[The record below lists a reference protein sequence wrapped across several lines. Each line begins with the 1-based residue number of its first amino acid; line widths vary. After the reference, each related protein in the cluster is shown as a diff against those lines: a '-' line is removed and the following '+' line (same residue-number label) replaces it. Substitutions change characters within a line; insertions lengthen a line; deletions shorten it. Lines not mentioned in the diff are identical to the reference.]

1 MSPLHQ
7 QFNEI
12 SNIVFAVVFNVEMFL
27 KLIGL
32 GDTYFLDSWNR
43 FDMSIVIASDLGFI
57 LGAMNLSE
65 TIQRSITV
73 IRSVRI
79 MRMVRLIK
87 SSVNTRLIFDTIMN
101 ILPQINNVMTLI
113 ILLLYIFAAI
123 AINLFSNV
131 MVPQNYLNEKNN
143 FQTFGNSLFIFLK
156 FSTGEDWNEFMYE
169 LADPNTMY
177 KGV

>member
-1 MSPLHQ
+1 VKNKYFENTIMLFIVTNTGVMALQTYNMSPLHQ

-101 ILPQINNVMTLI
+101 ILP
-113 ILLLYIFAAI
+113 
-123 AINLFSNV
+123 
-131 MVPQNYLNEKNN
+131 
-143 FQTFGNSLFIFLK
+143 
-156 FSTGEDWNEFMYE
+156 
-169 LADPNTMY
+169 
-177 KGV
+177 